1 MNVSFNFK
9 DFLLYFK
16 KISFKISFFVGISLY
31 KFVLLNSQST
41 IINNIVNVIFIL
53 SIIFLLDDII
63 ERIIKTVNKKNVLK
77 KYIKELK
84 NLSNSQIDI
93 LLAHYFK
100 YNNKNLEVNQ
110 TSYFNIQEGEYQ
122 ILKSKYIIFQAAK
135 VATSFFLPFTLNEW
149 AYNEIV
155 RAIDNHEIYI
165 EELKNDCT
173 IIWYSKSVKCDK
185 EIFNNR
191 DYDYN
196 NYM

>member
-173 IIWYSKSVKCDK
+173 IIWYSKRVKCDN